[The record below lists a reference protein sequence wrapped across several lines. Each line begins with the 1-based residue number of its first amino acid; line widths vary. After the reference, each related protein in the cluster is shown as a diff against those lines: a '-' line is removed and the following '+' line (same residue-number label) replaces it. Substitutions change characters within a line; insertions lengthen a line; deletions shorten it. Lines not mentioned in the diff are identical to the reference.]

1 MDNTDIFVFT
11 LFVVPAFIVFA
22 FLTIREF
29 SRAGAEGHQPDADT
43 RFK

>member
-11 LFVVPAFIVFA
+11 LCVVPAFAVFA

-29 SRAGAEGHQPDADT
+29 NRVGAEGYKPNADT